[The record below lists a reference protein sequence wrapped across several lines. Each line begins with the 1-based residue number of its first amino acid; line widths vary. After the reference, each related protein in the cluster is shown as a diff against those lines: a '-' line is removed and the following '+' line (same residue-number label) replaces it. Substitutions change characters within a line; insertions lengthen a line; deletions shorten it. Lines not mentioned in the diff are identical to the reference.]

1 MKNSFAGPAWALLAA
16 VAAALLSGCQTTTA
30 PGTPSPGATSAP
42 QASVA
47 VVPGFEQTSFSS
59 LPPSE
64 DADWERARSA
74 FRRSCSSKSF
84 ATSALWQAACQEAAG
99 TDPARNFFERN
110 FTPWTVTAD
119 QSVDGTKISSEETGL
134 MTGYYEPVLRAS
146 ATKSSAYAWPVLATP
161 PDLID
166 VELSSLYPE
175 LKGKRIRGKLSGRK
189 LLPYDDRRVIDQ
201 RTDLHPYAIAWLAD
215 PIDQLFLQI
224 QGSGKL
230 DIPGRGVIR
239 VSYADQNGRPYK
251 AVANWLIARGDMTRS
266 EASMQA
272 IRNWAKSHPAEVPE
286 LLAYNPSYVFFKDMG
301 PAPAG
306 TGPNGAQGVPLTP
319 GASVAVDRTRWKYGT
334 PFFVDVSQALPAMRF
349 SRPVVAQDTGGA
361 IRGVIRF
368 DYFWGSGDAAGES
381 AGRQKSNVR
390 AWVLTPR
397 NHSPEELLK

>member
-16 VAAALLSGCQTTTA
+16 AATALLSGCQTTTT
-30 PGTPSPGATSAP
+30 PDTPSPGATSAP
-42 QASVA
+42 QAGVA
-47 VVPGFEQTSFSS
+47 VVPGFEQASFSA

-84 ATSALWQAACQEAAG
+84 AASALWQAACQEAAG
-99 TDPARNFFERN
+99 TGPARSFFERN
-110 FTPWTVTAD
+110 FTPWAVTAD

-175 LKGKRIRGKLSGRK
+175 LKGKRVRGKLSGRK
-189 LLPYDDRRVIDQ
+189 LLPYDDRRAIDQ

-334 PFFVDVSQALPAMRF
+334 PFFVDVSQTLPAMHF

-390 AWVLTPR
+390 AWALAPR
-397 NHSPEELLK
+397 GHRPEELLK